1 MKKIILLF
9 AIVALISSC
18 KKEETPTPTPT
29 PTASTPKLFNAVYT
43 YGEQSLYLGFFFKVN
58 GVNKTVPVNVY
69 IGDVLLITAHDNLD
83 NGYMISTLLDGSEFD
98 GGMYGF
104 ASMHYGS
111 YTWTY
116 TVN

>member
-18 KKEETPTPTPT
+18 KKEETPTPTPATT

-43 YGEQSLYLGFFFKVN
+43 YGEPSLYLGFVFKVN

-98 GGMYGF
+98 GGIF
-104 ASMHYGS
+104 NMHYGS